1 MTTQFEEFLNVLGHS
16 VFGSEYCPSGKAD
29 CTAIYNMAVKQG
41 VFPLVYPVVSEKIP
55 SSDMKWEMLFLQTVA
70 INEKKLYC
78 LQKIIENFDKENIE
92 YCVLK
97 GVSVASVYFMPEC
110 RASGDI
116 DIYVYPESER
126 KATKILENMGMNIVP
141 RGAEGHHFEA
151 RDKNGGLIEVHIAL
165 YDKMLGHIVFKNKFS
180 VTQPFITVETKGGFT
195 ANSLGILDNLNFL
208 TAHLI
213 KHFVK
218 EGCGIRQVT
227 DLLAFVN
234 TYKDEIDMEKYFSVL
249 KEIKFDTFIKNIF
262 GIGVKYFELQLN
274 DYETELSDKILEDIE
289 TGGSFGFGEE
299 ERNGFYESFLK
310 TRSEMSADEFNKNLD
325 KKRKQSIIKSVLLP
339 GKGFLIKKGYNY
351 LKKSS
356 LLYPVAYIHRIF
368 DVLKLLI
375 SRKRKISD
383 LNYKEK
389 SNSTIDDR
397 MKLMEEMKII

>member
-1 MTTQFEEFLNVLGHS
+1 MTAQFEEFLNVLERS
-16 VFGSEYCPSGKAD
+16 VFGTEYNPTENTD
-29 CTAIYNMAVKQG
+29 CKTIYDLAVKQG

-78 LQKIIENFDKENIE
+78 LRKIIENFEKENIE

-97 GVSVASVYFMPEC
+97 GVCVASVYSMPKL

-116 DIYVYPESER
+116 DMYVYPESEK
-126 KATKILENMGMNIVP
+126 KAMKILENMGMNIIP
-141 RGAEGHHFEA
+141 RKEDSHHFEA
-151 RDKNGGLIEVHIAL
+151 RDKNGGIIEVHVAL
-165 YDKMLGHIVFKNKFS
+165 YNKMLGDIVLKNKFS
-180 VTQPFITVETKGGFT
+180 VTQPFVAIETGNGF
-195 ANSLGILDNLNFL
+195 AVNSLGIEDNLNFL

-213 KHFVK
+213 KHFIK

-249 KEIKFDTFIKNIF
+249 KEIKFDTFIKNVF
-262 GIGVKYFELQLN
+262 GIGVKYFGLQL
-274 DYETELSDKILEDIE
+274 DIYETELSDKILTDIE
-289 TGGSFGFGEE
+289 TGGCFGFGEE

-310 TRSEMSADEFNKNLD
+310 TRSEMTADEFNENLD
-325 KKRKQSIIKSVLLP
+325 KKRKQSILKSVFLP
-339 GKGFLIKKGYNY
+339 GKGFLIRKGYTY

-356 LLYPVAYIHRIF
+356 FLYPIAYAHRIF

-375 SRKRKISD
+375 RKKRKISD